1 MRKNLKVLGVVV
13 LLLIVYAAFQGIF
26 TGIVIGVAMGC
37 SIAAG
42 KVSVEQLANIGNVEK
57 ITDIP
62 GLVGCGIEVVAVALF
77 LAALSMLLF
86 IHLTKLFRLRVSLF
100 RSIAFKPLIVSTLL
114 VFSSMFALNIFVQFF
129 PLDDLLAN
137 EFQGLS
143 RSLLGAFTIS
153 VLAPLLEEVM
163 FRGAIQGYMMRTFRS
178 PWLAIV
184 VAALV
189 FGIFHMNPIQIVYAS
204 LLGFV
209 FGWIYYRTGSLM
221 SVIVGHVLNNS
232 IATLTMLCFGESTET
247 EIIEE
252 FSPFAEN
259 VMSGILFVL
268 FTAVSL
274 FLAVKLNR
282 MLPVPP
288 VPWHDSDEK
297 PQPSCESSEASAEM
311 HENSSGQ

>member
-26 TGIVIGVAMGC
+26 TGIAIGVAMGC

-62 GLVGCGIEVVAVALF
+62 GLEGCGIEVVAVALF

-143 RSLLGAFTIS
+143 HSLLGAFTIS

-297 PQPSCESSEASAEM
+297 PQPSCESSEASAAM
-311 HENSSGQ
+311 HENSCGQ